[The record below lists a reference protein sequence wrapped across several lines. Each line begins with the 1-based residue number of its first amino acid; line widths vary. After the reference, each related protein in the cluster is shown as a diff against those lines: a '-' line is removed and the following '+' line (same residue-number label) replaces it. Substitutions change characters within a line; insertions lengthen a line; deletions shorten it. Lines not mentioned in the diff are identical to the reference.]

1 MSDRRWQVCGPAGLA
16 RVEWDGEVAIYH
28 RGSGDTHLLDPLAAE
43 LLRALETGPRSD
55 ADLVSLLSE
64 LVSPQ
69 PESPPQAVVE
79 TILGELRRLNIIEP
93 IEP

>member
-1 MSDRRWQVCGPAGLA
+1 MRWQVCGPAGLA
-16 RVEWDGEVAIYH
+16 WVDWGGEIAVYH

-43 LLRALETGPRSD
+43 LLRALEQQPRTD

-64 LVSPQ
+64 LVSP
-69 PESPPQAVVE
+69 EADSPPEEAVE

>member
-1 MSDRRWQVCGPAGLA
+1 MQWQVCGPAGLA
-16 RVEWDGEVAIYH
+16 WVDWGGEVAVYH

-43 LLRALETGPRSD
+43 LLRVLEQQPRSS

-64 LVSPQ
+64 LVSPE
-69 PESPPQAVVE
+69 PERPPSALVE
-79 TILGELRRLNIIEP
+79 DILGELKRLNIIEP

>member
-1 MSDRRWQVCGPAGLA
+1 MSRWQVSGPAGLA
-16 RVEWDGEVAIYH
+16 WVDWDEEVAVYH

-43 LLRALETGPRSD
+43 LLRALEQQPRSD